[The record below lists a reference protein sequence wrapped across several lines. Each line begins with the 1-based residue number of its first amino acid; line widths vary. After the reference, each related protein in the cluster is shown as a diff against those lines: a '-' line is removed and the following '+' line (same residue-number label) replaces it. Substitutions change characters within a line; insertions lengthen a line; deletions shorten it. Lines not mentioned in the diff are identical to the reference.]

1 MLNTTER
8 VTWIEQW
15 HIWMQI
21 LKKEKIWLFL
31 KSDLEVI
38 YLIEI
43 HSSGEIYEKA
53 FWNDDVESFSLESF
67 SL

>member
-1 MLNTTER
+1 
-8 VTWIEQW
+8 
-15 HIWMQI
+15 MQI

-53 FWNDDVESFSLESF
+53 F
-67 SL
+67 